1 MSTKYFN
8 FRHEENLVEL
18 NVNDETGRVEVRG
31 VEFDS
36 VEEFAEQYAL
46 ARDVR
51 PDQFKNW
58 ALTQNGDT
66 YIYDLRAATAGVDL
80 AAIATA
86 LRNAGFTP
94 EEVANALA
102 AQQAAEASVV
112 TPAPAPESERARVV
126 REFVADNE
134 SNLVLLSFELGI
146 PDVDGLI
153 RFVEAADLSDYI
165 EYKDDFGDIFE
176 RDTYEATSEYLYDK
190 VFAARQHLNE
200 ELPDVPVVFAALYKL
215 GRLAEVER
223 QEELI
228 TKVFTT
234 ASVTGRQSVQV
245 VTIADGHSTKGHRRR
260 QDVTGTLYHYEGE
273 LIEVR

>member
-66 YIYDLRAATAGVDL
+66 YIYDLRAATAGNNL

-86 LRNAGFTP
+86 LREAGFTP
-94 EEVANALA
+94 EEVAKALA
-102 AQQAAEASVV
+102 AQQALEA
-112 TPAPAPESERARVV
+112 APAPVAVPDTETARAV

-165 EYKDDFGDIFE
+165 EYEDDFGDIFE

-190 VFAARQHLNE
+190 VVAARQHLNE

-223 QEELI
+223 HEDLI
-228 TKVFTT
+228 TQVFTT
-234 ASVTGRQSVQV
+234 AEVSGRPSVQI
-245 VTIADGHSTKGHRRR
+245 VTITDGHSTKGHRRR
-260 QDVTGTLYHYEGE
+260 QDITGTVYHYEGE

>member
-58 ALTQNGDT
+58 ALTENGDT
-66 YIYDLRAATAGVDL
+66 YIYDLRAATAGNNL

-86 LRNAGFTP
+86 LRAAGFTP

-102 AQQAAEASVV
+102 AQQAVETSATPVAE
-112 TPAPAPESERARVV
+112 PETECARAL
-126 REFVADNE
+126 REFVADNN
-134 SNLVLLSFELGI
+134 STLVLLSFELGI
-146 PDVDGLI
+146 PDLDGLI
-153 RFVEAADLSDYI
+153 RFVEAADLS
-165 EYKDDFGDIFE
+165 EYEEYEDEFGDIYE
-176 RDTYEATSEYLYDK
+176 RDTYEATTALLFDK
-190 VFAARQHLNE
+190 VLAAREHLQE

-215 GRLAEVER
+215 GRLYEVER
-223 QEELI
+223 HEDLI
-228 TKVFTT
+228 HKVFTT
-234 ASVTGRQSVQV
+234 ADVTGRSSVQV
-245 VTIADGHSTKGHRRR
+245 VTIENGHSTKSHRRR
-260 QDVTGTLYHYEGE
+260 EDITGTVYHFDGE

>member
-36 VEEFAEQYAL
+36 IEEFAEQYAL

-58 ALTQNGDT
+58 ALTENGDT
-66 YIYDLRAATAGVDL
+66 YIYDLRAATAGNDL

-86 LRNAGFTP
+86 LRAAGFTP

-102 AQQAAEASVV
+102 AQQAAEA
-112 TPAPAPESERARVV
+112 TPAPESDRTRAV

-134 SNLVLLSFELGI
+134 SNFVLLSFELGI
-146 PDVDGLI
+146 PDVDGII
-153 RFVEAADLSDYI
+153 RFVEEADLS
-165 EYKDDFGDIFE
+165 EYEEYEDDWGDVYD
-176 RDTYEATSEYLYDK
+176 RDIYDATSEYLYDK
-190 VFAARQHLNE
+190 VNAARQHLKE
-200 ELPDVPVVFAALYKL
+200 ELPEVPVVFAALYKL
-215 GRLAEVER
+215 GRLADVER
-223 QEELI
+223 HEDLI
-228 TKVFTT
+228 NQIFTT
-234 ASVTGRQSVQV
+234 ASVTGRQSVQI

-260 QDVTGTLYHYEGE
+260 QDITGTLYHYEGE

>member
-66 YIYDLRAATAGVDL
+66 YIYDLRAATAGNNL

-86 LRNAGFTP
+86 LREAGFTP
-94 EEVANALA
+94 EEVAKALA
-102 AQQAAEASVV
+102 AQQALEA
-112 TPAPAPESERARVV
+112 APAPVAVPDTETARAV

-165 EYKDDFGDIFE
+165 EYEDDFGDIFE

-223 QEELI
+223 HEDLI
-228 TKVFTT
+228 TQVFTT
-234 ASVTGRQSVQV
+234 ADVSGRPSVQI
-245 VTIADGHSTKGHRRR
+245 VTITDGHSTKGHRRR
-260 QDVTGTLYHYEGE
+260 QDITGTVYHYEGE

>member
-66 YIYDLRAATAGVDL
+66 YIYDLRAATAGADL
-80 AAIATA
+80 AAIASA
-86 LRNAGFTP
+86 LREAGFTP

-102 AQQAAEASVV
+102 AQQAAEA
-112 TPAPAPESERARVV
+112 TAAPVAAPESERARTV
-126 REFVADNE
+126 REFVADSEN
-134 SNLVLLSFELGI
+134 NLVLLSFELGI
-146 PDVDGLI
+146 PDLDGLI
-153 RFVEAADLSDYI
+153 RFVDEADLSKYE
-165 EYKDDFGDIFE
+165 EYEDEFGDIFE
-176 RDTYEATSEYLYDK
+176 RDTCEATADYLYDK
-190 VFAARQHLNE
+190 VVAARQHLNE

-223 QEELI
+223 HEDLI
-228 TKVFTT
+228 TQVFTT
-234 ASVTGRQSVQV
+234 AEVSGRPSVQI
-245 VTIADGHSTKGHRRR
+245 VTITDGHSTKGHRRR
-260 QDVTGTLYHYEGE
+260 QDITGTVYHYEGE

>member
-58 ALTQNGDT
+58 ALTQNSDT
-66 YIYDLRAATAGVDL
+66 YIYDLRAATAGNDL

-86 LRNAGFTP
+86 LRAAGFTP

-102 AQQAAEASVV
+102 AQQAAEAAS
-112 TPAPAPESERARVV
+112 APVAAPESETARAV

-146 PDVDGLI
+146 HDVDGLI

-165 EYKDDFGDIFE
+165 EYEDDFGDIFE
-176 RDTYEATSEYLYDK
+176 RDTCEATADYLYDK
-190 VFAARQHLNE
+190 VVAARQHLNE

-215 GRLAEVER
+215 GRLADVER
-223 QEELI
+223 NEDLI
-228 TKVFTT
+228 TQVFTT
-234 ASVTGRQSVQV
+234 AEVSGRPSVQV
-245 VTIADGHSTKGHRRR
+245 VTIADSHSTKGHRRR
-260 QDVTGTLYHYEGE
+260 QDVTGTLYHYDGE

>member
-66 YIYDLRAATAGVDL
+66 YIYDLRAATAGNDL

-86 LRNAGFTP
+86 LRAAGFTP

-102 AQQAAEASVV
+102 AQQAAEAASAPVV
-112 TPAPAPESERARVV
+112 APESERARTV
-126 REFVADNE
+126 REFVDDNE
-134 SNLVLLSFELGI
+134 NNLVLLSFELGI
-146 PDVDGLI
+146 PDLDGLI
-153 RFVEAADLSDYI
+153 RFVDEADLS
-165 EYKDDFGDIFE
+165 EYEEYDDDFGDVYD
-176 RDTYEATSEYLYDK
+176 RDTYEATAEYLYDK
-190 VFAARQHLNE
+190 VVAARQHLNE

-215 GRLAEVER
+215 GRLADVER
-223 QEELI
+223 NEDLI
-228 TKVFTT
+228 TQVFTT
-234 ASVTGRQSVQV
+234 AEVSGRPSVQV
-245 VTIADGHSTKGHRRR
+245 VTIENGHSTKSHRRR
-260 QDVTGTLYHYEGE
+260 QDVTGTVYHYEGE

>member
-58 ALTQNGDT
+58 ALTENGDT
-66 YIYDLRAATAGVDL
+66 YIYDLRAATAGNNL

-86 LRNAGFTP
+86 LRAAGFTP

-102 AQQAAEASVV
+102 AQQAVETSA
-112 TPAPAPESERARVV
+112 TPVAAPETESARAL
-126 REFVADNE
+126 REFVADND
-134 SNLVLLSFELGI
+134 STLVLLSFELGI
-146 PDVDGLI
+146 PDLDGLI
-153 RFVEAADLSDYI
+153 RFVDTADLS
-165 EYKDDFGDIFE
+165 EYGEYEDEFGDIYE
-176 RDTYEATSEYLYDK
+176 RDTYEATTALLFDK
-190 VFAARQHLNE
+190 VLAAREHLQE
-200 ELPDVPVVFAALYKL
+200 ELPEVPVVFAALYKL
-215 GRLAEVER
+215 GRLGEVER
-223 QEELI
+223 HEDLI
-228 TKVFTT
+228 HKVFTT
-234 ASVTGRQSVQV
+234 AEVTGRSSVQV
-245 VTIADGHSTKGHRRR
+245 VTIENGHSTKSHRRR
-260 QDVTGTLYHYEGE
+260 EDITGTVYHFDGE
-273 LIEVR
+273 LIEVC

>member
-66 YIYDLRAATAGVDL
+66 YIYDLRAATAGADL
-80 AAIATA
+80 AAIASA
-86 LRNAGFTP
+86 LREAGFTP

-102 AQQAAEASVV
+102 AQQAAEA
-112 TPAPAPESERARVV
+112 TAAPVAAPESERARTV
-126 REFVADNE
+126 REFVADSEN
-134 SNLVLLSFELGI
+134 NLVLLSFELGI
-146 PDVDGLI
+146 PDLDGLI
-153 RFVEAADLSDYI
+153 RFVDEADLSKYE
-165 EYKDDFGDIFE
+165 EYEDEFGDIFE
-176 RDTYEATSEYLYDK
+176 RDTCEATADYLYDK
-190 VFAARQHLNE
+190 VVAARQHLNE
-200 ELPDVPVVFAALYKL
+200 ELPDVPIVFAALYKL

-223 QEELI
+223 HEDLI
-228 TKVFTT
+228 TQVFTT
-234 ASVTGRQSVQV
+234 AEVSGRPSVQI
-245 VTIADGHSTKGHRRR
+245 VTITDGHSTKGHRRR
-260 QDVTGTLYHYEGE
+260 QDITGTVYHYEGE

>member
-58 ALTQNGDT
+58 TLTQNGDT
-66 YIYDLRAATAGVDL
+66 YIYDLRAATAGNDL

-86 LRNAGFTP
+86 LRAAGFTP

-102 AQQAAEASVV
+102 AQQAAEA
-112 TPAPAPESERARVV
+112 TAAPVAAPESERARVV

-146 PDVDGLI
+146 PDVDGII

-165 EYKDDFGDIFE
+165 EYEDDFGDVYD
-176 RDTYEATSEYLYDK
+176 RDTYDATLEYLYDK
-190 VFAARQHLNE
+190 VVAARQHLNE

-223 QEELI
+223 HEDLI
-228 TKVFTT
+228 TQVFTT
-234 ASVTGRQSVQV
+234 AEVSGRPSVQI

-260 QDVTGTLYHYEGE
+260 QDITGTVYHYEGE

>member
-102 AQQAAEASVV
+102 AQQAAEA
-112 TPAPAPESERARVV
+112 TAAPVAAPESERARVV

-153 RFVEAADLSDYI
+153 RFVEAADLSDY
-165 EYKDDFGDIFE
+165 
-176 RDTYEATSEYLYDK
+176 YEATSEYLYDK

>member
-86 LRNAGFTP
+86 LRAAGFTP
-94 EEVANALA
+94 EEVVNALA

-165 EYKDDFGDIFE
+165 EYEDDFGDIFE
-176 RDTYEATSEYLYDK
+176 RDTCEATSEYLYDK
-190 VFAARQHLNE
+190 VVAARQHLNE
-200 ELPDVPVVFAALYKL
+200 ELPDVPVVFAAMYKL

-223 QEELI
+223 HEDLI
-228 TKVFTT
+228 TQVFTT
-234 ASVTGRQSVQV
+234 AEVSGRPSVQI
-245 VTIADGHSTKGHRRR
+245 VTITDGHSTKGHRRR
-260 QDVTGTLYHYEGE
+260 QDITGTVYHYEGE

>member
-58 ALTQNGDT
+58 ALTENGDT
-66 YIYDLRAATAGVDL
+66 YIYDLRAATAGNNL

-86 LRNAGFTP
+86 LREAGFTP
-94 EEVANALA
+94 EEVAKALA
-102 AQQAAEASVV
+102 AQQALEA
-112 TPAPAPESERARVV
+112 APAPVAVPESTRSRAVNS
-126 REFVADNE
+126 FVED
-134 SNLVLLSFELGI
+134 STRLVLLAFELGI
-146 PDVDGLI
+146 PDLDGII
-153 RFVEAADLSDYI
+153 RFVEEADLSEYEEYEDEYGDI
-165 EYKDDFGDIFE
+165 EYNDEF
-176 RDTYEATSEYLYDK
+176 EATTSFLFAK
-190 VFAARQHLNE
+190 IQAARENLQE

-215 GRLAEVER
+215 GRLDEVER
-223 QEELI
+223 HEDLI
-228 TKVFTT
+228 HKVFTT
-234 ASVTGRQSVQV
+234 ADVTGRQSVQV
-245 VTIADGHSTKGHRRR
+245 VTIADGHSTKSHRRR
-260 QDVTGTLYHYEGE
+260 EDITGTVYHYDGE

>member
-66 YIYDLRAATAGVDL
+66 YIYDLRAATAGNDL

-86 LRNAGFTP
+86 LRAAGFTP

-102 AQQAAEASVV
+102 AQQAAEAAS
-112 TPAPAPESERARVV
+112 APVAAPESETARAV

-146 PDVDGLI
+146 HDVDGLI

-165 EYKDDFGDIFE
+165 EYEDDFGDIFE
-176 RDTYEATSEYLYDK
+176 RDTCEATSEYLYDK
-190 VFAARQHLNE
+190 VVAARQHLNE

-223 QEELI
+223 HEDLI
-228 TKVFTT
+228 TQVFTT
-234 ASVTGRQSVQV
+234 AEVSGRPSVQI
-245 VTIADGHSTKGHRRR
+245 VTITDGHSTKGHRRR
-260 QDVTGTLYHYEGE
+260 QDITGTVYHYEGE

>member
-66 YIYDLRAATAGVDL
+66 YIYDLRAATAGNDL

-86 LRNAGFTP
+86 LRAAGFTP

-102 AQQAAEASVV
+102 AQQAVEAAS
-112 TPAPAPESERARVV
+112 APVAAPESETARAV

-146 PDVDGLI
+146 HDVDGLI

-165 EYKDDFGDIFE
+165 EYEDDFGDIFE
-176 RDTYEATSEYLYDK
+176 RDTCEATADYLYDK
-190 VFAARQHLNE
+190 VVAARQHLNE

-215 GRLAEVER
+215 GRLADVER
-223 QEELI
+223 NEDLI

>member
-66 YIYDLRAATAGVDL
+66 YIYDLRAATAGNDL

-86 LRNAGFTP
+86 LRAAGFTP

-102 AQQAAEASVV
+102 AQQAAEAAS
-112 TPAPAPESERARVV
+112 APVAAPESETARAV

-146 PDVDGLI
+146 HDVDGLI

-165 EYKDDFGDIFE
+165 EYEDDFGDIFE
-176 RDTYEATSEYLYDK
+176 RDTCEATADYLYDK
-190 VFAARQHLNE
+190 VVAARQHLNE

-215 GRLAEVER
+215 GRLADVER
-223 QEELI
+223 NEDLI
-228 TKVFTT
+228 TQVFTT
-234 ASVTGRQSVQV
+234 AEVSGRPSVQV
-245 VTIADGHSTKGHRRR
+245 VTIADSHSTKGHRRR
-260 QDVTGTLYHYEGE
+260 QDVTGTLYHYDGE

>member
-66 YIYDLRAATAGVDL
+66 YIYDLRAATAGNDL

-86 LRNAGFTP
+86 LRAAGFTP

-102 AQQAAEASVV
+102 AQQAAEAAS
-112 TPAPAPESERARVV
+112 APVAAPESETARAV

-165 EYKDDFGDIFE
+165 EYEDDFGDIFE
-176 RDTYEATSEYLYDK
+176 RDTCEATADYLYDK
-190 VFAARQHLNE
+190 VVAARQHLNE

-215 GRLAEVER
+215 GRLADVER
-223 QEELI
+223 NEDLI
-228 TKVFTT
+228 TQVFTT
-234 ASVTGRQSVQV
+234 AEVSGRPSVQV
-245 VTIADGHSTKGHRRR
+245 VTIVDGHSAKGHRRR
-260 QDVTGTLYHYEGE
+260 QDITGTVYHYEGE

>member
-66 YIYDLRAATAGVDL
+66 YIYDLRAATAGNNL

-86 LRNAGFTP
+86 LREAGFTP
-94 EEVANALA
+94 EEVAKALA
-102 AQQAAEASVV
+102 AQQALEA
-112 TPAPAPESERARVV
+112 APAPVAVPDTETARAV
-126 REFVADNE
+126 REFVANNE

-165 EYKDDFGDIFE
+165 EYEDDFGDIFE

-223 QEELI
+223 HEDLI
-228 TKVFTT
+228 TQVFTT
-234 ASVTGRQSVQV
+234 VEVSGRPSVQI
-245 VTIADGHSTKGHRRR
+245 VTITDGHSTKGHRRR
-260 QDVTGTLYHYEGE
+260 QDITGTVYHYEGE

>member
-66 YIYDLRAATAGVDL
+66 YIYDLRAATAGVD
-80 AAIATA
+80 
-86 LRNAGFTP
+86 NAGFTP

-112 TPAPAPESERARVV
+112 TPTPAPESERARVV

-146 PDVDGLI
+146 PDVDGII

-165 EYKDDFGDIFE
+165 EYEDDFGDIFE
-176 RDTYEATSEYLYDK
+176 RDTCEATSEYLYDK
-190 VFAARQHLNE
+190 VVAARQHLNE

-223 QEELI
+223 HEDLI
-228 TKVFTT
+228 TQVFTT
-234 ASVTGRQSVQV
+234 AEVSGRPSVQI
-245 VTIADGHSTKGHRRR
+245 VTITDGHSTKGHRRR
-260 QDVTGTLYHYEGE
+260 QDITGTVYHYEGE

>member
-66 YIYDLRAATAGVDL
+66 YIYDLRAATAGNNL

-86 LRNAGFTP
+86 LREAGFTP
-94 EEVANALA
+94 EEVAKALA
-102 AQQAAEASVV
+102 AQQALEA
-112 TPAPAPESERARVV
+112 APVPVAVPDTETARAV

-165 EYKDDFGDIFE
+165 EYEDDFGDVYE
-176 RDTYEATSEYLYDK
+176 RDTYDATSEYLYDK
-190 VFAARQHLNE
+190 VFAARQHLKE

>member
-66 YIYDLRAATAGVDL
+66 YIYDLRAATAGNNL

-86 LRNAGFTP
+86 LREAGFTP
-94 EEVANALA
+94 EEVAKALA
-102 AQQAAEASVV
+102 AQQALEA
-112 TPAPAPESERARVV
+112 APAPVAVPDTETARAV

-165 EYKDDFGDIFE
+165 EYEDDFGDIFE

-223 QEELI
+223 HEDLI
-228 TKVFTT
+228 TQVFTT
-234 ASVTGRQSVQV
+234 AEVSGRPSVQI
-245 VTIADGHSTKGHRRR
+245 VTITDGHSTKGHRRR
-260 QDVTGTLYHYEGE
+260 QDITGTVYHYEGE

>member
-66 YIYDLRAATAGVDL
+66 YIYDLRAATAGNDL

-86 LRNAGFTP
+86 LRAAGFTP
-94 EEVANALA
+94 EDVANALA
-102 AQQAAEASVV
+102 AQQAAEAAS
-112 TPAPAPESERARVV
+112 APVAAPESETARAV

-146 PDVDGLI
+146 HDVDGLI

-165 EYKDDFGDIFE
+165 EYEDDFGDIFE
-176 RDTYEATSEYLYDK
+176 RDTCEATADYLYDK
-190 VFAARQHLNE
+190 VVAARQHLNE

-215 GRLAEVER
+215 GRLADVER
-223 QEELI
+223 NEDLI
-228 TKVFTT
+228 TQVFTT
-234 ASVTGRQSVQV
+234 AEVSGRPSVQV
-245 VTIADGHSTKGHRRR
+245 VTIADSHSTKGHRRR
-260 QDVTGTLYHYEGE
+260 QDVTGTLYHYDGE

>member
-66 YIYDLRAATAGVDL
+66 YIYDLRAATAGNDL

-86 LRNAGFTP
+86 LRAAGFTP

-102 AQQAAEASVV
+102 AQQAAEAAS
-112 TPAPAPESERARVV
+112 APVAAPESETARAV

-146 PDVDGLI
+146 HDVDGLI

-165 EYKDDFGDIFE
+165 EYEDDFGDIFE
-176 RDTYEATSEYLYDK
+176 RDTSEATADYLYDK
-190 VFAARQHLNE
+190 VVAARQHLNE

-215 GRLAEVER
+215 GRLADVER
-223 QEELI
+223 NEDLI
-228 TKVFTT
+228 TQVFTT
-234 ASVTGRQSVQV
+234 AEVSGRPSVQV
-245 VTIADGHSTKGHRRR
+245 VTIADSHSTKGHRRR
-260 QDVTGTLYHYEGE
+260 QDVTGTLYHYDGE

>member
-66 YIYDLRAATAGVDL
+66 YIYDLRAATAGNDL

-86 LRNAGFTP
+86 LRAAGFTP

-102 AQQAAEASVV
+102 AQQAAEAAS
-112 TPAPAPESERARVV
+112 APVAAPESETARAV

-146 PDVDGLI
+146 HDVDGLI

-165 EYKDDFGDIFE
+165 EYEDDFGDIFE
-176 RDTYEATSEYLYDK
+176 RDTCEATADYLYDK
-190 VFAARQHLNE
+190 VVAARQHLNE

-215 GRLAEVER
+215 GRLADVER
-223 QEELI
+223 NEDLI
-228 TKVFTT
+228 TQVFTT
-234 ASVTGRQSVQV
+234 AEVSGRPSVQV

-260 QDVTGTLYHYEGE
+260 QDITGTVYHYEGE

>member
-66 YIYDLRAATAGVDL
+66 YIYDLRAATAGNNL

-86 LRNAGFTP
+86 LREAGFTP
-94 EEVANALA
+94 EEVAKALA
-102 AQQAAEASVV
+102 AQQALEA
-112 TPAPAPESERARVV
+112 APVPVAVPDTETARAV

-165 EYKDDFGDIFE
+165 EYEDDFGDVYE
-176 RDTYEATSEYLYDK
+176 RDTYDATSEYLYDK
-190 VFAARQHLNE
+190 VVAARQHLNE

-223 QEELI
+223 HEDLI
-228 TKVFTT
+228 TQVFTT
-234 ASVTGRQSVQV
+234 AEVSGRPSVQI
-245 VTIADGHSTKGHRRR
+245 VTITDGHSTKGHRRR
-260 QDVTGTLYHYEGE
+260 QDITGTVYHYEGE

>member
-66 YIYDLRAATAGVDL
+66 YIYDLRAATAGNNL

-86 LRNAGFTP
+86 LREAGFTP
-94 EEVANALA
+94 EEVAKALA
-102 AQQAAEASVV
+102 AQQALEA
-112 TPAPAPESERARVV
+112 APAPVAVPDTETARAV

-165 EYKDDFGDIFE
+165 EYEDDFGDIFE

-223 QEELI
+223 HEDLI
-228 TKVFTT
+228 TQVFTT
-234 ASVTGRQSVQV
+234 AEVSGRPSVQI

>member
-58 ALTQNGDT
+58 ALTENGDT
-66 YIYDLRAATAGVDL
+66 YIYDLRAATAGNDL

-86 LRNAGFTP
+86 LREAGFTP
-94 EEVANALA
+94 EEVAKALA
-102 AQQAAEASVV
+102 AQQALEA
-112 TPAPAPESERARVV
+112 APAPVAVPDTETARAV

-134 SNLVLLSFELGI
+134 SELVLLSFELGI

-165 EYKDDFGDIFE
+165 EYEDDFGDIFE

-190 VFAARQHLNE
+190 VVAARQHLNE

-223 QEELI
+223 HEDLI
-228 TKVFTT
+228 TQVFTT
-234 ASVTGRQSVQV
+234 AEVSGRPSVQI
-245 VTIADGHSTKGHRRR
+245 VTITDGHSTKGHRRR
-260 QDVTGTLYHYEGE
+260 QDITGTVYHYEGE

>member
-1 MSTKYFN
+1 M
-8 FRHEENLVEL
+8 
-18 NVNDETGRVEVRG
+18 
-31 VEFDS
+31 
-36 VEEFAEQYAL
+36 
-46 ARDVR
+46 
-51 PDQFKNW
+51 
-58 ALTQNGDT
+58 
-66 YIYDLRAATAGVDL
+66 
-80 AAIATA
+80 
-86 LRNAGFTP
+86 
-94 EEVANALA
+94 
-102 AQQAAEASVV
+102 
-112 TPAPAPESERARVV
+112 
-126 REFVADNE
+126 
-134 SNLVLLSFELGI
+134 LSFELGI

-165 EYKDDFGDIFE
+165 EYEDDFGDIFE